1 MWKGTF
7 LSLAAFSGE
16 NSILFFIFVLV
27 FFYRV
32 RPHIYGII
40 SNAYRHSVF
49 LKVSG
54 STSALLSPLMA
65 KASVINGKIVS
76 QCTLLTAEPLSRLL
90 SFNRIV

>member
-1 MWKGTF
+1 MWKGIF

-27 FFYRV
+27 FLYRV
-32 RPHIYGII
+32 RPHIYDII

-54 STSALLSPLMA
+54 STSALLSPVMA
-65 KASVINGKIVS
+65 KASVINGKKIVS
-76 QCTLLTAEPLSRLL
+76 QCTDNRL
-90 SFNRIV
+90 